1 MTDLEKL
8 YNDVQAPFINE
19 EQRRIAEGKKQ
30 EAEWLKR
37 TEEFMSKIGFLVKKF
52 SLYISVEDERGHC
65 YYPDEKNVF
74 IRSRRTNGYISIYPD
89 GRIHNCGCC
98 NVYTTLFG
106 TTYNTIEEFV
116 KAVAKAN
123 A

>member
-19 EQRRIAEGKKQ
+19 EQRRIAEGKKN

-37 TEEFMSKIGFLVKKF
+37 TQEFMSKIGFLVEKF
-52 SLYISVEDERGHC
+52 GLYISVEDEKGHR
-65 YYPDEKNVF
+65 YYPGEKNVW
-74 IRSRRTNGYISIYPD
+74 IRSKRTIGYISIYPD
-89 GRIHNCGCC
+89 GRIHNNGCC
-98 NVYTTLFG
+98 NVYTPLMG
-106 TTYNTIEEFV
+106 TTYDTIEDFV
-116 KAVAKAN
+116 KAVANAN

>member
-37 TEEFMSKIGFLVKKF
+37 TEEFMSKIGFLVEKF
-52 SLYISVEDERGHC
+52 RLYISVEDERGHC
-65 YYPDEKNVF
+65 YYPGEKNVL
-74 IRSRRTNGYISIYPD
+74 IRSKRTIGYISIYSD

-98 NVYTTLFG
+98 NVYTPLFG
-106 TTYNTIEEFV
+106 TTYNTIEDFI
-116 KAVAKAN
+116 KAVAKEN
-123 A
+123 C